1 MIRKRITFYGYVQG
15 VGFRWKSQT
24 LANSLR
30 LTGWVYN
37 EYDGS
42 VVMEVQGEDGLI
54 DRMMQELR
62 QDRYIEITD
71 MDIKIIPVNEG
82 ERSFRV
88 KH

>member
-15 VGFRWKSQT
+15 VGFRWKSQSI
-24 LANSLR
+24 ANSLR

-42 VVMEVQGEDGLI
+42 VVMEVQGDEAAI
-54 DRMMQELR
+54 DRMLQSLR
-62 QDRYIEITD
+62 QDRYIEITG
-71 MDIKIIPVNEG
+71 MDVKILPIDEK
-82 ERSFRV
+82 ERSFHV